1 VTRLQILE
9 ERFEGLDALLD
20 SIAACEADLDPLLLP
35 PEDETVSVLSAVATA
50 SAVSAPP
57 ELDRSAADLADGVAV
72 RIKLERQKRGW
83 RQKDLAAVTGIA
95 RPNIARLESGRRMP
109 KLTTLHKLGQA
120 LGIPVEELLG
130 GKS

>member
-1 VTRLQILE
+1 M
-9 ERFEGLDALLD
+9 
-20 SIAACEADLDPLLLP
+20 
-35 PEDETVSVLSAVATA
+35 
-50 SAVSAPP
+50 
-57 ELDRSAADLADGVAV
+57 
-72 RIKLERQKRGW
+72 
-83 RQKDLAAVTGIA
+83 TGIA